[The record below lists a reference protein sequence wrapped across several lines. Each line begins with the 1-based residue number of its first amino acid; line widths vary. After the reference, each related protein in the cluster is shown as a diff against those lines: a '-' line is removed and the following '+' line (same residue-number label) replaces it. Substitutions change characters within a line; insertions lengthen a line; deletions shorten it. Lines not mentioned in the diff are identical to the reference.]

1 MHIILLMK
9 LRSCA
14 AIMKTFIAVLVLR
27 LKKCLSLLLSCIMSV
42 TPVLLAFCLLEL
54 RIKKKKR
61 KKSNTKDKK
70 FEDS

>member
-1 MHIILLMK
+1 
-9 LRSCA
+9 
-14 AIMKTFIAVLVLR
+14 MKTFLAVLVLR

-61 KKSNTKDKK
+61 EKKVQYERQKI
-70 FEDS
+70 